1 VPPKT
6 VFAEASAFDNGDAG
20 QVWLKRQAIAYTIG
34 MCPIFSLLAP
44 EVTIDKVV
52 ELVQMSAEW
61 DEFSK
66 DTLDNIVN
74 TLIQKS
80 IG

>member
-1 VPPKT
+1 
-6 VFAEASAFDNGDAG
+6 
-20 QVWLKRQAIAYTIG
+20 
-34 MCPIFSLLAP
+34 MCPIFALLAP
-44 EVTIDKVV
+44 EVTTDKVV

-61 DEFSK
+61 DEFNK

-80 IG
+80 MG